1 MNSDLKIEDD
11 VTSKI
16 FNDSKLELTF
26 CLNLRLNTCIYG
38 IIILVETQ
46 DFSNMKFTMIFGE

>member
-1 MNSDLKIEDD
+1 MNSDLKIEDG

-26 CLNLRLNTCIYG
+26 CLNFKVKYMYIWYYNL
-38 IIILVETQ
+38 
-46 DFSNMKFTMIFGE
+46 S